1 MFYGEKEENNKEII
15 HHKYPVGL
23 KLAKECN
30 AAKNKLEVTFPLKIN
45 TEVYQVLTKQMHN
58 KKQVSKYYSLHLNY

>member
-1 MFYGEKEENNKEII
+1 MGKKKEKNKTNKEIT

-23 KLAKECN
+23 KLAKESN

-45 TEVYQVLTKQMHN
+45 TEVYQVLTKQRNN
-58 KKQVSKYYSLHLNY
+58 KNKSQNITPCI